1 MDLQASSPCFTPTNP
16 KKPNKEH
23 KLLYSVLLKKI
34 VTKFILLITSEISVH
49 LSICS
54 LPVLTTAYWICFRLG
69 KCDVGDPT
77 SQRHAAPSLRLFGWA
92 MLIFWLKVA
101 LCCQCFPYSN
111 YYLLHYICKWRE
123 ALYIHIYMLQ
133 IWVPKPLTPTV
144 LPLKLRARTLY
155 SLKPNSKSL

>member
-101 LCCQCFPYSN
+101 LCCQCARVTTTCSTIYVN
-111 YYLLHYICKWRE
+111 GGRHYI
-123 ALYIHIYMLQ
+123 YIYMLQ